1 MDVED
6 DNNSGGS
13 RREWRPPA
21 SNGSPQGGCVLSE
34 DGFCQDRP
42 HASKR
47 HSPLGRLPS
56 SAAAPGNNS
65 SISGQMCVGSRD
77 AKALKQPLQQGA
89 NEVGAASPLSMGL
102 PHHGKNGTGLPQI
115 PSGLVPQ
122 AGEGCP
128 PHDLP
133 DFPVGE
139 DSQNGGKGRRLPEHH
154 PSEPERGESSLTE
167 EGSSWGQGVPPCVRP
182 RGELPVPTGAGVPSG
197 QTLHLP
203 VLSGSTILRSA
214 RQLDY
219 LATLP
224 STGQPATRRH
234 TACGGILQY
243 NNNNPDTR
251 YR

>member
-1 MDVED
+1 
-6 DNNSGGS
+6 
-13 RREWRPPA
+13 
-21 SNGSPQGGCVLSE
+21 
-34 DGFCQDRP
+34 
-42 HASKR
+42 
-47 HSPLGRLPS
+47 
-56 SAAAPGNNS
+56 
-65 SISGQMCVGSRD
+65 MCVGSRD

-139 DSQNGGKGRRLPEHH
+139 DNQNGGKGRRLTEHH

-182 RGELPVPTGAGVPSG
+182 RGDLPVPTGAGVPSG

-243 NNNNPDTR
+243 NNNNNNTTFDLT
-251 YR
+251 